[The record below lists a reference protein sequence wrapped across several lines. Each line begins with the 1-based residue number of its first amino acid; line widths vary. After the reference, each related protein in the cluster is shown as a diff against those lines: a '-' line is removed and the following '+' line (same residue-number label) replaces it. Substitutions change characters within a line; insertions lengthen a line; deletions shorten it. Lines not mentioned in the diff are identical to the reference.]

1 MKVKDMREII
11 KEKEKIMKKKVR
23 IFLLSSLIMCTLV
36 GCGTNPTEVEEES
49 VVSTIYEDMEETD
62 IEKEEVVEEEITEE
76 TLEEDL
82 SGVVP
87 LSKRVNKGKMI
98 AFGCMGDLHN
108 GFVYKIFFFDCGKVT
123 VVTNLEPIGEYEG
136 FVLPSLEELTAK
148 SDEELWGLCD
158 EFKKNSEEFVQA
170 LIANSED
177 AYNRLTDP
185 NSPDYDLSIAEAVQS
200 QPDSGDIYNIVLPVI
215 DAPFV
220 ISIESDET
228 NSVVSVEQIVIATQ
242 RVSKTYGGTESTDGG
257 IDFDFSL
264 TNMAEGGEV
273 EIRDKMYSVYPA
285 FECNLA
291 FICVAAQD
299 GFNFDP
305 LDVPNVYMNNKEV
318 AYDDASKLLVK

>member
-23 IFLLSSLIMCTLV
+23 IFLLSSLIMSVLA
-36 GCGTNPTEVEEES
+36 GCGAISANEEEQS
-49 VVSTIYEDMEETD
+49 MVSTIYEDVEETE

-82 SGVVP
+82 SGIVP
-87 LSKRVNKGKMI
+87 LSKRANKGKMI
-98 AFGCMGDLHN
+98 AFGCIGDLHN

-148 SDEELWGLCD
+148 SDEELWALCD
-158 EFKKNSEEFVQA
+158 AFKENSEEYVQA

-185 NSPDYDLSIAEAVQS
+185 NSPDYDLSFAEAVKS
-200 QPDSGDIYNIVLPVI
+200 QPDSGEIYNIVLPVI

-273 EIRDKMYSVYPA
+273 KIGDKMYSACPT
-285 FECNLA
+285 FECNLS
-291 FICVAAQD
+291 FICVEAEK
-299 GFNFDP
+299 GFQIDS
-305 LDVPNVYMNNKEV
+305 LDTSNTYINSKDV
-318 AYDDASKLLVK
+318 AYEDASKLLVK